1 MIIYQKGK
9 ERNNPDIQLIILPL
23 ITNQFKALQM
33 KKKSMIIE
41 ALIIIIGPIG
51 GYIGYYDN
59 ITCKPT
65 QAGFWF
71 IITIGISIGVVIT
84 QLLYSRKDRKKN
96 KAIIGD
102 IKEKQ
107 SDSDLNI

>member
-1 MIIYQKGK
+1 
-9 ERNNPDIQLIILPL
+9 
-23 ITNQFKALQM
+23 M

-51 GYIGYYDN
+51 GFIGYYPN

-71 IITIGISIGVVIT
+71 IIALGISVGVVFT
-84 QLLYSRKDRKKN
+84 QIAQRISAKKKI
-96 KAIIGD
+96 KANIGNLT
-102 IKEKQ
+102 EKQ
-107 SDSDLNI
+107 SDNK

>member
-1 MIIYQKGK
+1 
-9 ERNNPDIQLIILPL
+9 
-23 ITNQFKALQM
+23 M
-33 KKKSMIIE
+33 KKKSIIIE

-71 IITIGISIGVVIT
+71 IIVIGISIGVVIT
-84 QLLYSRKDRKKN
+84 QVVQWINDKKKKRVVISTTTDQN
-96 KAIIGD
+96 VK
-102 IKEKQ
+102 K
-107 SDSDLNI
+107 

>member
-1 MIIYQKGK
+1 
-9 ERNNPDIQLIILPL
+9 
-23 ITNQFKALQM
+23 M

-84 QLLYSRKDRKKN
+84 QIMYGIKDKK
-96 KAIIGD
+96 KIKTTIGD
-102 IKEKQ
+102 MPEKQ
-107 SDSDLNI
+107 SDKK